1 MISEFNRFFK
11 KQSLASTY
19 KPTFVKCLLDLGDYE
34 KYEGGNWVEEKQDEV
49 IVDLNFIAVRF
60 LRLYHPLKFKFKLK
74 QEATK
79 KTIAV
84 YRILEEFEKQI
95 GKKTTPS
102 KKSLCS
108 KDFEEIRKK
117 TINEGIKPQVLKKL
131 LNDCKIYKINKG
143 SNSIVIKK
151 EIIHFMNK
159 NKKLLESALNHMIAR
174 YLENCNMSP
183 NISTKLEEKIPQ
195 KKLKTQE
202 FNEIVSLQKSRCFY
216 CEKKFDSFAQ
226 EHFLPWNWVWQTE
239 NFNIVPACTNC
250 NSSKHDKLP
259 EEKFLKK
266 LLERNKKL
274 DNLPIGYSDKF
285 LETQYENCRTGY
297 HGIDQELWKLA

>member
-1 MISEFNRFFK
+1 MSNKPSAAWYLAPIFFGIVGSAIMWYVLKDDDHPDSPKMIRKGWIIGIVLTVIDF
-11 KQSLASTY
+11 AWI
-19 KPTFVKCLLDLGDYE
+19 PFVLLCF
-34 KYEGGNWVEEKQDEV
+34 W
-49 IVDLNFIAVRF
+49 R
-60 LRLYHPLKFKFKLK
+60 
-74 QEATK
+74 
-79 KTIAV
+79 
-84 YRILEEFEKQI
+84 
-95 GKKTTPS
+95 
-102 KKSLCS
+102 LCS

-143 SNSIVIKK
+143 SKSIVIKK

-174 YLENCNMSP
+174 YLENCNVSP
-183 NISTKLEEKIPQ
+183 NISTKLEEKIPR

-239 NFNIVPACTNC
+239 NFNMVPACRDC

-297 HGIDQELWKLA
+297 HGIDEDLWNK